1 MLRKPLLLCL
11 LTLLCLGSL
20 TACGEAPASAEE
32 TTTQTEPSQTQ
43 ETEPSQSQ
51 EEAPSLTQL
60 RADLQAGDYF
70 CGIAFLGTLPEGDP
84 AGLPQLLQEKGY
96 AEAYPFL
103 ADLPQAQIVTHEG
116 SQVYCLVP
124 RDQETSLTVQAYRSD
139 AENGYQGE
147 VGDTLYTDTQGQPVI
162 LIGNVSDVIPNLQ
175 VTLVGADGTE
185 LVYHPALG
193 LCDNTIALPATPKVY
208 DFSLYS
214 TEETPVETDFL
225 GRWTADGA
233 ELSFAEDGTM
243 TYTPPDGAAMTGTF
257 YVITT
262 SSQYPAG
269 SVLFE
274 LSAESNTPDFW
285 GIFTLNVE
293 GDTLTANNVTGDRL
307 LDQQTTTFSAA
318 G

>member
-20 TACGEAPASAEE
+20 AACGEAPTSAEE

-43 ETEPSQSQ
+43 EAEPSQSQ

-70 CGIAFLGTLPEGDP
+70 CGIAFLGTLSEGDP

-139 AENGYQGE
+139 AEIGYQGE
-147 VGDTLYTDTQGQPVI
+147 VGDTL
-162 LIGNVSDVIPNLQ
+162 
-175 VTLVGADGTE
+175 
-185 LVYHPALG
+185 
-193 LCDNTIALPATPKVY
+193 
-208 DFSLYS
+208 
-214 TEETPVETDFL
+214 
-225 GRWTADGA
+225 
-233 ELSFAEDGTM
+233 
-243 TYTPPDGAAMTGTF
+243 
-257 YVITT
+257 
-262 SSQYPAG
+262 
-269 SVLFE
+269 
-274 LSAESNTPDFW
+274 
-285 GIFTLNVE
+285 
-293 GDTLTANNVTGDRL
+293 
-307 LDQQTTTFSAA
+307 
-318 G
+318 

>member
-20 TACGEAPASAEE
+20 AACGEAPASAEE
-32 TTTQTEPSQTQ
+32 TTQTEPSQTQ

-214 TEETPVETDFL
+214 TEETPVE
-225 GRWTADGA
+225 
-233 ELSFAEDGTM
+233 
-243 TYTPPDGAAMTGTF
+243 
-257 YVITT
+257 
-262 SSQYPAG
+262 
-269 SVLFE
+269 
-274 LSAESNTPDFW
+274 
-285 GIFTLNVE
+285 
-293 GDTLTANNVTGDRL
+293 
-307 LDQQTTTFSAA
+307 
-318 G
+318 

>member
-1 MLRKPLLLCL
+1 M
-11 LTLLCLGSL
+11 
-20 TACGEAPASAEE
+20 
-32 TTTQTEPSQTQ
+32 
-43 ETEPSQSQ
+43 
-51 EEAPSLTQL
+51 
-60 RADLQAGDYF
+60 
-70 CGIAFLGTLPEGDP
+70 
-84 AGLPQLLQEKGY
+84 
-96 AEAYPFL
+96 
-103 ADLPQAQIVTHEG
+103 THEG

-124 RDQETSLTVQAYRSD
+124 RDQETSLTVQTYRSD

-147 VGDTLYTDTQGQPVI
+147 VGDTLYTDTQGRPVI

-214 TEETPVETDFL
+214 TEEAPVETDFL

-233 ELSFAEDGTM
+233 ELSFAADGTM

-285 GIFTLNVE
+285 GIFTLTVT
-293 GDTLTANNVTGDRL
+293 GDTLTADNVTGDRL

>member
-20 TACGEAPASAEE
+20 AACGEAPASAEE

-43 ETEPSQSQ
+43 EAEPSQSQ

-70 CGIAFLGTLPEGDP
+70 CGIAFLGTLSEGDP

-124 RDQETSLTVQAYRSD
+124 RDQETSLTVQTYRSD

-147 VGDTLYTDTQGQPVI
+147 VGDTLYTDTQGRPVI

-214 TEETPVETDFL
+214 TEEAPVETDFL

-233 ELSFAEDGTM
+233 ELSFAADGTM

-257 YVITT
+257 
-262 SSQYPAG
+262 
-269 SVLFE
+269 
-274 LSAESNTPDFW
+274 
-285 GIFTLNVE
+285 
-293 GDTLTANNVTGDRL
+293 
-307 LDQQTTTFSAA
+307 
-318 G
+318 

>member
-1 MLRKPLLLCL
+1 MKGERRNLYAAETFAALPAHPPLSGEPGRLRGGPH
-11 LTLLCLGSL
+11 LGGGDHHPDRTFSNPRGRAL
-20 TACGEAPASAEE
+20 AIPGGG
-32 TTTQTEPSQTQ
+32 
-43 ETEPSQSQ
+43 
-51 EEAPSLTQL
+51 PSLTQL

-116 SQVYCLVP
+116 SQVYCLVPP

-214 TEETPVETDFL
+214 TEEAPVETDFL

-257 YVITT
+257 M
-262 SSQYPAG
+262 SSPPPASTRRAPCSLSSLPRATPQTFGG
-269 SVLFE
+269 S
-274 LSAESNTPDFW
+274 SPSTWKAIP
-285 GIFTLNVE
+285 
-293 GDTLTANNVTGDRL
+293 
-307 LDQQTTTFSAA
+307 
-318 G
+318 

>member
-20 TACGEAPASAEE
+20 AACGEAPASAEE
-32 TTTQTEPSQTQ
+32 TITQTEPSQTQ

-175 VTLVGADGTE
+175 VSLVGA
-185 LVYHPALG
+185 
-193 LCDNTIALPATPKVY
+193 
-208 DFSLYS
+208 
-214 TEETPVETDFL
+214 
-225 GRWTADGA
+225 
-233 ELSFAEDGTM
+233 
-243 TYTPPDGAAMTGTF
+243 
-257 YVITT
+257 
-262 SSQYPAG
+262 
-269 SVLFE
+269 
-274 LSAESNTPDFW
+274 
-285 GIFTLNVE
+285 E
-293 GDTLTANNVTGDRL
+293 GM
-307 LDQQTTTFSAA
+307 
-318 G
+318 

>member
-1 MLRKPLLLCL
+1 MPRPIP
-11 LTLLCLGSL
+11 SW
-20 TACGEAPASAEE
+20 
-32 TTTQTEPSQTQ
+32 QT
-43 ETEPSQSQ
+43 
-51 EEAPSLTQL
+51 
-60 RADLQAGDYF
+60 
-70 CGIAFLGTLPEGDP
+70 C
-84 AGLPQLLQEKGY
+84 
-96 AEAYPFL
+96 
-103 ADLPQAQIVTHEG
+103 QAQIVTHEG

-124 RDQETSLTVQAYRSD
+124 PGSGDLPHRASLPLRR
-139 AENGYQGE
+139 GKRLPGE

-214 TEETPVETDFL
+214 TQEAPVETDFL
-225 GRWTADGA
+225 GHWTADGA

-269 SVLFE
+269 SVLF
-274 LSAESNTPDFW
+274 
-285 GIFTLNVE
+285 
-293 GDTLTANNVTGDRL
+293 
-307 LDQQTTTFSAA
+307 
-318 G
+318 